1 MTAGVQT
8 VIYPA
13 QDLAAAKALFSTLL
27 GAPAMDEPYYV
38 GWRVAGQD
46 IGLDP
51 NGHARGMSGP
61 VCFWDVD
68 DIEAALQALVAA
80 GGEIGEAAHDVGG
93 GKLVAWV
100 KDADGNA
107 IGLLHTP

>member
-1 MTAGVQT
+1 MPSGMQT

-13 QDLAAAKALFSTLL
+13 KDLAAAKTLFNALL
-27 GAPAMDEPYYV
+27 GEPIMDEPYYV
-38 GWRVAGQD
+38 GYRAHGQD

-51 NGHARGMSGP
+51 NGHAKGMSGP
-61 VCFWDVD
+61 VCYWDVE
-68 DIEAALQALVAA
+68 DIETTLQTLLAA
-80 GGEIGEAAHDVGG
+80 GGELGEGAHDVGG

-107 IGLLHTP
+107 IGLMQTP